1 HGRDAAALNLL
12 RTKVRETEV
21 SAARIYIDCYFQ
33 VIRPDIM
40 QALNRLSSAVYVLM
54 VMVVREGG
62 VMTTQAL
69 KQALMQGGTHAH

>member
-1 HGRDAAALNLL
+1 
-12 RTKVRETEV
+12 
-21 SAARIYIDCYFQ
+21 
-33 VIRPDIM
+33 M